1 MKPNE
6 IIDNMAE
13 IIAKCQEFRKK
24 ALKDY
29 QEESAVLRRG
39 KEKMDPREYRTLR
52 LDNMRQYSEQS
63 KAFCLMTIAACEAVM
78 KQLEGENPYKAVY
91 TKKGD
96 MAIWDIEQRK
106 KGGKVSAKKQSRK
119 TDEGYGGRDPV
130 RERRGQEPV

>member
-6 IIDNMAE
+6 IIDNMNE

-39 KEKMDPREYRTLR
+39 KNKMDPKEYRTLR

-63 KAFCLMTIAACEAVM
+63 KQLCLMTIAACEAVIRE
-78 KQLEGENPYKAVY
+78 LEGENPYKATY
-91 TKKGD
+91 TKRGD
-96 MAIWDIEQRK
+96 TAVCTKEWLQ
-106 KGGKVSAKKQSRK
+106 KGGMKCSETRSKDR
-119 TDEGYGGRDPV
+119 
-130 RERRGQEPV
+130 